1 MTRSPQ
7 ETFQHHVE
15 ALGAQD
21 LDEIV
26 ADYTDDAIFIGN
38 GTVRLGRDG
47 VRQAFVELIDTV
59 PDASWTLPA
68 TVFEGDILYLEW
80 TADSAKNK
88 VDDGTDTFVFT
99 EDGQIRVQTV
109 KYTPKPPG

>member
-1 MTRSPQ
+1 MARSPQ

-21 LDEIV
+21 VDEIV
-26 ADYTDDAIFIGN
+26 ADYTDDAIFVGN
-38 GTVRLGRDG
+38 GTVRRGREA

-59 PDASWTLPA
+59 PDASWTLPT

-80 TADSAKNK
+80 TADSPKNQ

-99 EDGQIRVQTV
+99 DDGQIRVQTV
-109 KYTPKPPG
+109 KYTPKPTG

>member
-1 MTRSPQ
+1 
-7 ETFQHHVE
+7 VE

-26 ADYTDDAIFIGN
+26 ADYTDDAIFVGN
-38 GTVRLGRDG
+38 GTVRHGLEG
-47 VRQAFVELIDTV
+47 VRQGFVELIDTV
-59 PDASWTLPA
+59 PDASWELPT

-80 TADSAKNK
+80 TAESAKNR
-88 VDDGTDTFVFT
+88 VADGTDTFVFA

-109 KYTPKPPG
+109 KYTPQPKS

>member
-1 MTRSPQ
+1 MARSPQ

-21 LDEIV
+21 VDEIV
-26 ADYTDDAIFIGN
+26 ADYTDDAIFVGN
-38 GTVRLGRDG
+38 GTVRRGREG
-47 VRQAFVELIDTV
+47 VREAFVELIDTV
-59 PDASWTLPA
+59 PDASWTLPT

-80 TADSAKNK
+80 TADSPENQ

-99 EDGQIRVQTV
+99 DDGQIRVQTA
-109 KYTPKPPG
+109 KYTPRPTS

>member
-1 MTRSPQ
+1 MARTAQ

-26 ADYTDDAIFIGN
+26 ADYTDDVIFVDN
-38 GTVRLGRDG
+38 GIVRRGLEG
-47 VRQAFVELIDTV
+47 VRQGFVELIGTV
-59 PDASWTLPA
+59 PDASWQLP
-68 TVFEGDILYLEW
+68 TKVFEGDILYLEW
-80 TADSAKNK
+80 TADSAENR

-109 KYTPKPPG
+109 KYTPRAKG